1 MNNLLILAI
10 LSIIPFP
17 LTYIISYPLATFYL
31 IPLFFQ
37 LYKTIK
43 KEQIIL
49 GEKISEILSFFCLL
63 FFLFDSFFISRRL
76 IIVAIHLTMSL
87 ILIKAFSLKTKKDE
101 YLFLLLIFFLI
112 SAGISN
118 SFHILLFPYLLI
130 CLYFFLQ
137 YLLNENNVDQKRSKI
152 FSFTSV
158 VVGMLIATPLF
169 FLFPRIKTPYVP
181 GLSTRGESNAL
192 NENILNLNDIEN
204 LKKSNEIV
212 MRVKFSKKLEMQRN
226 IYIRLKT
233 FSQYINGVW
242 SSAKPEYKL
251 SKAESFGYFKFS
263 NSIEDYSCEIFTRIF
278 FQNLPI
284 LYGANSIEIPLEFI
298 NISRDSCFLL
308 PTSLQRKRLKY
319 KIGLS
324 GEMELFYAK
333 EPSMEEIRKIG
344 SNKIKELSKQIF
356 GEEKEVKKK
365 IENLLSYFYKNF
377 EYGIENIDLE
387 EFLFK
392 KKRGHCEL
400 FATAC
405 ALILREGGIPSRV
418 VVGFLGGEMH
428 PWQNYIIV
436 RNSNSH
442 AWVEIYV
449 DGKWN
454 FIDPTPPVFRP
465 SITEGDIQS
474 YLKYI
479 YESISFFWD
488 RNILGFTYAEQIEI
502 LNFFKNNISA
512 ILNLF
517 YLFLITITSFIF
529 LVFLRQI
536 KLKKKIF
543 YLKYYEKI
551 KKRSIKKYKL
561 PNGIPPESLAIF
573 LKNLYPEKSTYITN
587 FFNLYLDSSFGKRKI
602 KKTEL
607 KSYYKKIKSL

>member
-1 MNNLLILAI
+1 MNNLLFLAI

-17 LTYIISYPLATFYL
+17 LTYIISYPLAIFYL

-49 GEKISEILSFFCLL
+49 DEKVAEILSFFCLL

-87 ILIKAFSLKTKKDE
+87 ILIKAFSLKTKRDE

-112 SAGISN
+112 SGGIAN
-118 SFHILLFPYLLI
+118 SFHILLYPYILL
-130 CLYFFLQ
+130 CFYFFLQ
-137 YLLNENNVDQKRSKI
+137 YLLKENNVDSKKSKI

-158 VVGMLIATPLF
+158 GFGMLISIPLF
-169 FLFPRIKTPYVP
+169 VLFPRIKTPYLP
-181 GLSTRGESNAL
+181 GLSIRGDSIVL

-212 MRVKFSKKLEMQRN
+212 MRVKFSKKLEEQSN

-233 FSQYINGVW
+233 FPQYTNGLW
-242 SSAKPEYKL
+242 STPKPEYKL
-251 SKAESFGYFKFS
+251 SKAESFGYFKLS
-263 NSIEDYSCEIFTRIF
+263 ASYENYSCEIFTRIF
-278 FQNLPI
+278 FQNLPT
-284 LYGANSIEIPLEFI
+284 LYGTNSIEIPLEFI
-298 NISRDSCFLL
+298 NISRDGSFLL
-308 PTSLQRKRLKY
+308 PTSFQRRRLKY
-319 KIGLS
+319 KIGLIN
-324 GEMELFYAK
+324 EKELFYVK
-333 EPSMEEIRKIG
+333 EPSDEEIKQIE
-344 SNKIKELSKQIF
+344 SNKIKQLSKEIF
-356 GEEKEVKKK
+356 GEEKENRKK
-365 IENLLSYFYKNF
+365 IENLLSYFYKNY
-377 EYGIENIDLE
+377 EYGIENINLE

-392 KKRGHCEL
+392 KKKGHCEL

-418 VVGFLGGEMH
+418 VVGYLGGEKH

-436 RNSNSH
+436 RSSNSH
-442 AWVEIYV
+442 AWVEIYL
-449 DGKWN
+449 DGKWKL
-454 FIDPTPPVFRP
+454 IDPTPPSFRP
-465 SITEGDIQS
+465 SITEGDIQAFF
-474 YLKYI
+474 KYF

-502 LNFFKNNISA
+502 LNIFKNNIYT
-512 ILNLF
+512 ILKLF
-517 YLFLITITSFIF
+517 YLLLIITMAIIF
-529 LVFLRQI
+529 LFFLKQI

-561 PNGIPPESLAIF
+561 PKGIPPESLAIF
-573 LKNLYPEKSTYITN
+573 LKNLYPEKSIYITK
-587 FFNLYLDSSFGKRKI
+587 FFNLYLESSFGKRKI
-602 KKTEL
+602 KKREM
-607 KSYYKKIKSL
+607 KFYYKKIKFL